1 MGKDENIAFRTSPE
15 IKEILDKLAKA
26 GYRTLSQQCEMIII
40 EWLQERGYVKRE
52 EDPFIIYG
60 QPEAEKVHAGAM
72 VHEPGAKYGKKGK
85 K

>member
-26 GYRTLSQQCEMIII
+26 GYRSLSQQCEMIII
-40 EWLQERGYVKRE
+40 EWLQEHGYVKRE
-52 EDPFIIYG
+52 EEPFIAYR
-60 QPEAEKVHAGAM
+60 QPEPERVHAGAM
-72 VHEPGAKYGKKGK
+72 VHEPEAKYGKKGK